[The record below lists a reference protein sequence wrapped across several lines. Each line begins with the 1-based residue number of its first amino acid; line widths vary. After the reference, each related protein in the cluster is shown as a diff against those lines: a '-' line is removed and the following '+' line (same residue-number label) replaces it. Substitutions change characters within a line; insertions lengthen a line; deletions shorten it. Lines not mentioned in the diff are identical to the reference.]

1 LDARGRKRKE
11 KKENCIKRNYVILTL
26 QQTLGGKCNKGRCG
40 GRECITYGG
49 IVIYYKFLD
58 GNLEIYFKKNNMYC
72 GLLAFFRLRLISI
85 LLKGLV
91 PI

>member
-1 LDARGRKRKE
+1 MWWAGMYNLWGYR
-11 KKENCIKRNYVILTL
+11 YLL
-26 QQTLGGKCNKGRCG
+26 QIFGWKLRD
-40 GRECITYGG
+40 
-49 IVIYYKFLD
+49 L
-58 GNLEIYFKKNNMYC
+58 LKNNMYC